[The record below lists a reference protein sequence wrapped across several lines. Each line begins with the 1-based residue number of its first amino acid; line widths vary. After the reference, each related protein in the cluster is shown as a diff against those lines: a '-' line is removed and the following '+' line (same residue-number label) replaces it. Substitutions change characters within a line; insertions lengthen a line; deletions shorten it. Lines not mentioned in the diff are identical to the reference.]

1 MQFGYVLC
9 NQNRS
14 KILTITKDKQV
25 RMITSNKEN
34 IEKAFCLN
42 NMSAVKSIYEKFK
55 EKKLVK
61 DLIVV
66 NIQEFYRAA

>member
-25 RMITSNKEN
+25 RMVTSNKEN

-66 NIQEFYRAA
+66 NIQEFYRAD

>member
-66 NIQEFYRAA
+66 NIQEFYRAE

>member
-42 NMSAVKSIYEKFK
+42 NMSAVNSIYEKFK

-66 NIQEFYRAA
+66 NIQEFYRAE

>member
-14 KILTITKDKQV
+14 KILTLTKDKQV

-42 NMSAVKSIYEKFK
+42 SMSAVKSIYEKFK

-66 NIQEFYRAA
+66 NIQEFYRAD

>member
-66 NIQEFYRAA
+66 NIQEFYRAD

>member
-14 KILTITKDKQV
+14 KILTLTKDKQV

-66 NIQEFYRAA
+66 NIQEFYRAE

>member
-14 KILTITKDKQV
+14 KILIITKDKQV

>member
-14 KILTITKDKQV
+14 KILTLTKDKQV

-66 NIQEFYRAA
+66 NIQEVYRAD

>member
-14 KILTITKDKQV
+14 KILTLTKDKQV

-34 IEKAFCLN
+34 IENTL
-42 NMSAVKSIYEKFK
+42 KFN
-55 EKKLVK
+55 ENTRFPRVSCGPG
-61 DLIVV
+61 V
-66 NIQEFYRAA
+66 A

>member
-14 KILTITKDKQV
+14 KILTLTKDKQV

-66 NIQEFYRAA
+66 NIQEFYRAD